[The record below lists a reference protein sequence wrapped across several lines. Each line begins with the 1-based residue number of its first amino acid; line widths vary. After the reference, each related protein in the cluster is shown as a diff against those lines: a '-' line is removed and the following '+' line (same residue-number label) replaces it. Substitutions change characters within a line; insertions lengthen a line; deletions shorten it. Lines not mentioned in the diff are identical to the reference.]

1 MEGNRLTARVAVEGL
16 TKRFGGLVALDDL
29 NFQVDQGET
38 LGIIGPNGAGKTTL
52 FDLMAGYQRPTS
64 GKVMLGGHEITGQA
78 PERIVQRGMNRTFQI
93 CRPFKDLT
101 VLENVLVGLVSGR
114 GRGRKRRSRKEL
126 GQEAAE
132 LLELASLARS
142 SLSLTRNLSQGELK
156 KLELARALSTY
167 PDVLLID
174 EVFSGLSSQET
185 NELSDA
191 IVRVKAKRELTILM
205 VEHKVSK
212 VVQLASRMLVLNSGR
227 VLFQGS
233 PKEVLNDQKVV
244 EAYLGTG

>member
-1 MEGNRLTARVAVEGL
+1 MEGSRLPARVAVEGL
-16 TKRFGGLVALDDL
+16 TKRYGGLVALDDL

-64 GKVMLGGHEITGQA
+64 GRVMLGGQEITGRA
-78 PERIVQRGMNRTFQI
+78 PDQIVQRGMNRTFQI

-101 VLENVLVGLVSGR
+101 VLENLLVGLVSGK
-114 GRGRKRRSRKEL
+114 GRARKRSREEL
-126 GQEAAE
+126 GSEAAE
-132 LLELASLARS
+132 LLELVNLARS

-167 PDVLLID
+167 PDVLLVD
-174 EVFSGLSSQET
+174 EVFSGLSAQET
-185 NELSDA
+185 NELSEA
-191 IVRVKAKRELTILM
+191 IVRVKARRKLTVLM

-212 VVQLASRMLVLNSGR
+212 VLQLANRMLVLNSGR

-233 PKEVLNDQKVV
+233 PQEVLNDQKVV
-244 EAYLGTG
+244 DAYLGTG